1 VSGPPVP
8 SRRVDVL
15 VVGAGPSGLAT
26 ATELAGMGCRRVEV
40 VEREREAGGIPRH
53 SRHTGF
59 GLRDLHRL
67 LTGPQYAARRI
78 DLAVQAG
85 VRVRTSVSVTGW
97 ASPPTD
103 GVLALSTTGPDGLER
118 IEAGAVVLATGA
130 RERPRPARWVPGDR
144 PDGVYTTGRLQQTVY
159 DRELPVGRLAVV
171 VGAEHVSFSAVV
183 TLHHAGVRVAA
194 MVTDRSRQQSY
205 AALRL
210 AAAARYR
217 FPLLTGTVV
226 TRVVGHGRVQAV
238 QVRAP
243 DGTVRAIACD
253 TVVFTGDWV
262 ADNELAR
269 TGLLGVDPA
278 STGPWVD
285 TALRST
291 VPGVVCAGNLV
302 HPVLTAD
309 LAALDAATAAASA
322 MDALRTAD
330 GSHTAL
336 PSVGFVL
343 GEELRWVAPGRVGP
357 DRAPPPR
364 GRFVLWPAQERPAP
378 VLEVRQGGELLWR
391 HRSARPL
398 VPQRPFEITAGW
410 LPAVRV
416 PGPDLVVTV
425 H

>member
-1 VSGPPVP
+1 
-8 SRRVDVL
+8 VL
-15 VVGAGPSGLAT
+15 VVGGGPSGLAT
-26 ATELAGMGCRRVEV
+26 ATALAGLGCGRVEV

-53 SRHTGF
+53 CRHTGF

-78 DLAVQAG
+78 DLAVEAG

-97 ASPPTD
+97 AGAPAD
-103 GVLALSTTGPDGLER
+103 GVLAVHTSGPDGLER
-118 IEAGAVVLATGA
+118 IEAGAIVLATGA

-159 DRELPVGRLAVV
+159 ERALPVGRRAVV

-194 MVTDRSRQQSY
+194 MVTDRPRQQSY
-205 AALRL
+205 AAFRL

-217 FPLLTGTVV
+217 FPLLTGTSV

-238 QVRAP
+238 EVREP

-262 ADNELAR
+262 ADHELAR
-269 TGLLGVDPA
+269 TGRLDVDPA
-278 STGPWVD
+278 STGPLVD
-285 TALRST
+285 TVLRST

-309 LAALDAATAAASA
+309 LAALDGAAAAASA
-322 MDALRTAD
+322 MDALRTAA
-330 GSHTAL
+330 GSRGPL
-336 PSVGFVL
+336 PTVGFVL
-343 GEELRWVAPGRVGP
+343 GEELAWVAPGRIGP
-357 DRAPPPR
+357 DRALPPR
-364 GRFVLWPAQERPAP
+364 GRFVLWPAQARRSP

-398 VPQRPFEITAGW
+398 VPERPFDIEAGW

-416 PGPDLVVTV
+416 PGRELVVTV